1 MTYNPSRSSAVGVL
15 AGRLVIAMSAED
27 DGRDDSSMSDCLLSG
42 ESAGST
48 NEGWSLAGR
57 FLFKD
62 VVDGLPGASD
72 MTVKNRGLQSMAD
85 VENNL
90 SGLVEQPSS
99 DSPISKLTR
108 DIVVLATTISMRC
121 LVPGQ

>member
-1 MTYNPSRSSAVGVL
+1 MTYNPSRSSAVVVL
-15 AGRLVIAMSAED
+15 AGRLVIAMSAVD
-27 DGRDDSSMSDCLLSG
+27 DGRDDSSMSDCWLSG

-72 MTVKNRGLQSMAD
+72 MTVKNGGVLSMA

-90 SGLVEQPSS
+90 SL
-99 DSPISKLTR
+99 
-108 DIVVLATTISMRC
+108 
-121 LVPGQ
+121 